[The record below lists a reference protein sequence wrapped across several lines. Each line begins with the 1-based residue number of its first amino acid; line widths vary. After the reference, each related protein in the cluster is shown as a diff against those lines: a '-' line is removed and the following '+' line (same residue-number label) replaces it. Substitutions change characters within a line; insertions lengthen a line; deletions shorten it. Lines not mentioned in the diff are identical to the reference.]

1 MVQRLRDPVH
11 DLIEF
16 EDTGL
21 DTIAW
26 RLIASKPF
34 QRLRRIRQLGFSEF
48 VFPGATHTRF
58 SHSIGVFHNARILCS
73 VIKNKLGTSFCQESA
88 DVAVL
93 AALIHDLGH
102 GPFSHAFEGALDT
115 VGKHEEYTA
124 EFIDHPE
131 IYKILSSY
139 DKTFPDKIKLYFTGD
154 RVLSIYSSIVSSQFD
169 ADRLDYMKRDRMM
182 TGTQLGA
189 IDFTWLIRNL
199 EVSKIPVGVDAEK
212 IADVDTLVLG
222 EKALW
227 AGEGYVLSLFHLYP
241 AVYLHKTTRGA
252 EKVFSLL
259 LRLTK
264 DLVHDKRGHE
274 TGLPDNH
281 PLLVYLRNP
290 KLDTYADLDDA
301 VIWGAL
307 PMMMKAKDSL
317 VARTAS
323 DLQYRNLWEAIDLNC
338 LRRNGDSPDEPS
350 PAEVRFKQLSQQHV
364 QSSQDWTVRVLG
376 DSYTRNPYKRQE
388 YGSSKSLEKIHIL
401 SEGRATDLAQVSAVV
416 GALKKFK
423 VNRLYIRRDDNDA
436 RELIHGWIREAKDA

>member
-1 MVQRLRDPVH
+1 MV
-11 DLIEF
+11 
-16 EDTGL
+16 
-21 DTIAW
+21 
-26 RLIASKPF
+26 
-34 QRLRRIRQLGFSEF
+34 LG
-48 VFPGATHTRF
+48 GR
-58 SHSIGVFHNARILCS
+58 
-73 VIKNKLGTSFCQESA
+73 
-88 DVAVL
+88 
-93 AALIHDLGH
+93 
-102 GPFSHAFEGALDT
+102 
-115 VGKHEEYTA
+115 HEEYTA

-131 IYKILSSY
+131 INKILSDY
-139 DKTFPDKIKLYFTGD
+139 DKTFPEKIKLYFKGD

-199 EVSKIPVGVDAEK
+199 EVCQIPVGVDAEK

-252 EKVFSLL
+252 EKLFSLL
-259 LRLTK
+259 LK
-264 DLVHDKRGHE
+264 SVQGLVDDRRGGE

-290 KLDTYADLDDA
+290 KLETYGDLDDA

-307 PMMMKAKDSL
+307 PMMIKGKDIM
-317 VARTAS
+317 VARTAH
-323 DLQYRNLWEAIDLNC
+323 DLQYRHLWEAIDLNC
-338 LRRNGDSPDEPS
+338 LRRSGDSPDEPS
-350 PAEVRFKQLSQQHV
+350 PAEVRFKQLSQQNAP
-364 QSSQDWTVRVLG
+364 QDWSVRVLE
-376 DSYTRNPYKRQE
+376 DAYTRNPYKRQE

-401 SEGRATDLAQVSAVV
+401 SEGRPTDLAQVSAVV

-423 VNRLYIRRDDNDA
+423 VNRLYIRRDDSDA
-436 RELIHGWIREAKDA
+436 REMIHKWIREAKEA